1 MRSAHFIDLDIIL
14 DMKTKPW
21 IVSKDNPNIPIMKIE
36 PYQFKSF
43 KSGIFRSHN
52 NKISFNGENFWLPND
67 FMNKLKIKS
76 KKYKQ
81 DISNLAISMQE
92 YLNPSIIEKIDSEI
106 DMEVFNNMVNTDDD
120 IYIICGKNKKKYYQ
134 KHLDKIEEELNSIGL
149 KVKDYY
155 FLSETFYNK
164 DKDDIAYKKVKLLLQ
179 HLIGLKTQND
189 KITAEE
195 ITDYEKVYFYDDD
208 KKSIELTKNINTLL
222 ENLLLKSEK
231 EVKMIVK
238 DKIRNAENLVVCKFY
253 THNKSNKFEETLI
266 PLEFSNVIKTFENFN
281 FDPLKKDFSDFSKP
295 FKSIFNPLE
304 KIKEGIKVDELEDDI
319 DLIKTIFTYLT
330 DEWGDME
337 EGQFLHTK
345 KRSKEIKYTFITK
358 NNIRHLTHLPE
369 PNTYRGRYPLFKVR
383 SSATNYTWIDN
394 LNKIFFAIY
403 IDLTGPNDMFSVLYD
418 FNKDCENL
426 VQQYNNYFNTEL
438 ITGYGTNSS
447 TPSFNNR
454 LARQSNF
461 LIVFYDE

>member
-1 MRSAHFIDLDIIL
+1 MGFFIYSSMRSAHFIDLDIIL

-106 DMEVFNNMVNTDDD
+106 DMEVFNNIINTDDD

-134 KHLDKIEEELNSIGL
+134 KHLDKIEEELISIGL

-189 KITAEE
+189 KITSEE

-266 PLEFSNVIKTFENFN
+266 PLEFSNVIKTFENF
-281 FDPLKKDFSDFSKP
+281 K
-295 FKSIFNPLE
+295 
-304 KIKEGIKVDELEDDI
+304 
-319 DLIKTIFTYLT
+319 
-330 DEWGDME
+330 
-337 EGQFLHTK
+337 FL
-345 KRSKEIKYTFITK
+345 
-358 NNIRHLTHLPE
+358 
-369 PNTYRGRYPLFKVR
+369 
-383 SSATNYTWIDN
+383 D
-394 LNKIFFAIY
+394 
-403 IDLTGPNDMFSVLYD
+403 
-418 FNKDCENL
+418 
-426 VQQYNNYFNTEL
+426 
-438 ITGYGTNSS
+438 
-447 TPSFNNR
+447 
-454 LARQSNF
+454 
-461 LIVFYDE
+461 